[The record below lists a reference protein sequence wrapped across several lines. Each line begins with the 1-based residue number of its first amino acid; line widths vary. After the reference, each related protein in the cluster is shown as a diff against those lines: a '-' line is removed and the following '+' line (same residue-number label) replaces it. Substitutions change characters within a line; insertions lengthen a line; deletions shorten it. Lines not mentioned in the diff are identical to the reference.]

1 MCKIG
6 KFALAV
12 MAVIFCMAES
22 RAQDVLNSRIPS
34 FSAKPGREFEALC
47 YNANILCAEE
57 RAADKKATKVTEAMS
72 FGSSTV
78 REALDAIVA
87 RYPEY
92 RWTLEAGVV
101 TLLPVEGAGM
111 GANGSLVS
119 TFPMPAGKIAGDLVQ
134 ICKLVG
140 HSCRAVGEE
149 YPYDKFDF
157 EKIPRS
163 TCTVTVGA
171 GDTLGQVL
179 NAVTSQTKKKFWR
192 IRPIGYEGY
201 QIDFLFWLVQD
212 SSVRAAV
219 ERARSGKV
227 VDGLERN
234 REYYRAENKRRE
246 EQRAR
251 ERRESNIQAE
261 KFKAEVAVRM
271 KARMEAN
278 SIVRA
283 CEHEAEAIQRNP
295 PVMWKDFDKLAD
307 KYKKKSLEAERF
319 ARRKAISYA
328 PLEERERRAKEL
340 LAEASDPKA
349 FDRTTVLYMLGT
361 LWDTDFKR
369 GNYDKAMAD
378 YRAGMKRYGFE
389 GGGYEIEIQRKER
402 QIAVKKTE
410 GPMTEAVMAMIK
422 AYFAEEKEGNEDYI
436 FKKYFVS
443 NFSAKSYESYLE
455 EFYGSREKEF
465 KGAELTF
472 GSETIGSAV
481 ITVGVIARNGKP
493 ITIHIRLELRK
504 EDGQW
509 KFSR

>member
-6 KFALAV
+6 KLVLAV
-12 MAVIFCMAES
+12 MAVIFCVAES
-22 RAQDVLNSRIPS
+22 RAQDVLSARIPG
-34 FSAKPGREFEALC
+34 FTAKPGREFEALC
-47 YNANILCAEE
+47 YNANIICAEE
-57 RAADKKATKVTEAMS
+57 RAADKKATQVTEAMS

-111 GANGSLVS
+111 GANGSLLS
-119 TFPMPAGKIAGDLVQ
+119 TLPMPAGQISGELVQ

-140 HSCRAVGEE
+140 HSCRAVSEE

-179 NAVTSQTKKKFWR
+179 NAVALQTKKKFWR
-192 IRPIGYEGY
+192 ITPIGYGGF
-201 QIDFLFWLVQD
+201 QIDFMFWLVQD
-212 SSVRAAV
+212 SSVREAV
-219 ERARSGKV
+219 ERARSGKGM
-227 VDGLERN
+227 DGMARN
-234 REYYRAENKRRE
+234 REYYRAEYKRRE

-251 ERRESNIQAE
+251 DQRESDIKGEQIRLKWAAQE
-261 KFKAEVAVRM
+261 KADNE
-271 KARMEAN
+271 AR
-278 SIVRA
+278 SIMRA

-307 KYKKKSLEAERF
+307 KYKKKSLEAERY
-319 ARRKAISYA
+319 ARGLAIAYA
-328 PLEERERRAKEL
+328 PLEEKERRAKEL

-349 FDRTTVLYMLGT
+349 FDKTTVLYMLGS
-361 LWDTDFKR
+361 LWTVDFKR

-378 YRAGMKRYGFE
+378 YRAGMKKYGFE
-389 GGGYEIEIQRKER
+389 GGGYELEAQDMER

-443 NFSAKSYESYLE
+443 NFSAKSYESYLK

-472 GSETIGSAV
+472 ESETIGKAV

-493 ITIHIRLELRK
+493 ITIHIRLDLSK